1 MGNGWWTDVWSQPRR
16 WVTVSPCFLLPELWS
31 WGNCSKCGR
40 IGRKC
45 SQEWRG
51 DHGFQAWLA
60 LIQWVATLHA
70 AGGWSFKAP
79 SSPCCY
85 CDAIQWLEERGFLAS
100 FLVSGKEVHGSCVVV
115 YMKQHRYFYFY
126 FYFFLSK
133 QVNYFSHNSSYK
145 FSPNSFWLPIAAI
158 FLSWFLPYSPV
169 FPLPFQIPLTPTTAQ
184 LLPIPICF
192 LQRILSSQNFDCF
205 YLRTVFTDLVLS

>member
-1 MGNGWWTDVWSQPRR
+1 MGNEWVVDRCVIPAQEMGDCLPMHPPTRALILRELFQVWKNRVEVQPGVERG
-16 WVTVSPCFLLPELWS
+16 PCW
-31 WGNCSKCGR
+31 
-40 IGRKC
+40 
-45 SQEWRG
+45 
-51 DHGFQAWLA
+51 GFQAWLA

-70 AGGWSFKAP
+70 AGGCCFKAP
-79 SSPCCY
+79 SSPCCS
-85 CDAIQWLEERGFLAS
+85 CDAIRWLEERGFLAS
-100 FLVSGKEVHGSCVVV
+100 FLVSGKEVHGTCAV
-115 YMKQHRYFYFY
+115 YMKQHRYFF
-126 FYFFLSK
+126 FFLSK

-184 LLPIPICF
+184 LLSIPICF